1 MSDLIRFDPFGELL
15 AMQRRLDRLFGSMV
29 PASSREDSFETALDM
44 YETDNEVV
52 VKVAVPGFS
61 PDDIQVTLTG
71 DTLTVKGE
79 VKKEQEER
87 DEKRN
92 YIKREIRRGSF
103 QRVVVLPSGI
113 KGDETKAEFE
123 NGVLVLTV
131 PKAEEVK
138 PKTIQ
143 VKSK

>member
-79 VKKEQEER
+79 FKKEQEER